1 MSFQKALSG
10 QNAVTEPMEDIFAVF
25 RTTVDEDGEEVTQQV
40 ITTGDAS
47 ELVVIYAVP
56 MYVDGKITNVLLGVR
71 SSSEFFDFFDK
82 IEFGE
87 TGEAFMINA
96 SGDMIAHSNKD
107 LVKG

>member
-1 MSFQKALSG
+1 MSFFRSIKWTKCSYG
-10 QNAVTEPMEDIFAVF
+10 TYEDIFAVF

-96 SGDMIAHSNKD
+96 SGDMISHSNKD
-107 LVKG
+107 W